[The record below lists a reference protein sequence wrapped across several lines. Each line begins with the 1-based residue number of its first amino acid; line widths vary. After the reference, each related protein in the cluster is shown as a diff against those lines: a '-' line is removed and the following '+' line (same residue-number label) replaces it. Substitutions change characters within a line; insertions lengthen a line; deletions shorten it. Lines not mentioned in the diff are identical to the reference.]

1 MTHSTRA
8 GNRCRDCQPSLR
20 SSPIP
25 WLAIVA
31 IILSSQAPALAYLK
45 LGAAIGGQVI
55 DVSWRRPVRYF
66 VSDRDG
72 TGATAG
78 DLRGA
83 IGRATATWQA
93 VPSATVRFEFLGS
106 TSVAPG
112 GADGRTTLG
121 FLDRPDLDRV
131 LGATSFLIDTTT
143 GAIVEADVFFNTR
156 FPWSVSPQGEAGRVD
171 LESVVLHELGHLL
184 GLGHSAIGETERTG
198 SGGRRVIASGAVMFP
213 IALTAGAVADRVLQP
228 DDIAGISDLYPAAG
242 QLESTGGITGR
253 VTKNGQGVLG
263 AHVVA
268 FNPESGALVGNFS
281 LNMSGEFAIA
291 RLAPGPYLLRVEPLD
306 DADIESFFSTTID
319 TDFQVTYASRL
330 VVAPRGGSSSSIEIR
345 VLPK

>member
-1 MTHSTRA
+1 MTCSTCHRSFRA
-8 GNRCRDCQPSLR
+8 G
-20 SSPIP
+20 
-25 WLAIVA
+25 LAIVLMVLVLQPRA
-31 IILSSQAPALAYLK
+31 AAYLK

-55 DVSWRRPVRYF
+55 DVSWRQPVRYF

-72 TGATAG
+72 TGATAA

-83 IGRATATWQA
+83 IARATATWQN
-93 VPSATVRFEFLGS
+93 VPSATVRFEFAG
-106 TSVAPG
+106 TTAVAPG

-131 LGATSFLIDTTT
+131 LGSTSFLIDTTN

-156 FPWSVSPQGEAGRVD
+156 FAWSVAPQGEAGRVD
-171 LESVVLHELGHLL
+171 LESVVLHELGHVL
-184 GLGHSAIGETERTG
+184 GLGHSALGETERTAV
-198 SGGRRVIASGAVMFP
+198 GGRRVIASGAVMFP
-213 IALTAGAVADRVLQP
+213 IAMTAGAIADRVLQP

-242 QLESTGGITGR
+242 QVDSTGGITGR

-268 FNPESGALVGNFS
+268 FNPETGALVGNFA

-291 RLAPGPYLLRVEPLD
+291 RLTPGPYLLRVEPLD
-306 DADIESFFSTTID
+306 DAEVDSFFSTTID
-319 TDFQVTYASRL
+319 TDFRVTYASRM
-330 VVAPRGGSSSSIEIR
+330 VVAPKGGSSSSIEIR
-345 VLPK
+345 VAAK